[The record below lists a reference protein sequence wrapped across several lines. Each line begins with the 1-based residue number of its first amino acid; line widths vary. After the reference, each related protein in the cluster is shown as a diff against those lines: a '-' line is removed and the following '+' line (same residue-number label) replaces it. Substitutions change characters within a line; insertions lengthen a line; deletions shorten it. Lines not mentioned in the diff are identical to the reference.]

1 MIKPH
6 RESGGGGSKKDAKRE
21 AAQVFKIFIFAQVFK
36 MLQILSFHTW
46 SSIFSGFQNDS
57 NFEVFSLS
65 LFQKMIDKLKSMG
78 PNNGPAQVC
87 HIFMQISASIQMFV
101 IHQI

>member
-1 MIKPH
+1 MVENSDKATQGIRWRRVKEGCQA
-6 RESGGGGSKKDAKRE
+6 RGRSGFQNYHICSGFQNASN
-21 AAQVFKIFIFAQVFK
+21 
-36 MLQILSFHTW
+36 
-46 SSIFSGFQNDS
+46 SIFSGFQNDS

-87 HIFMQISASIQMFV
+87 HIFMKISASIQMFG

>member
-1 MIKPH
+1 MIKILKKPH
-6 RESGGGGSKKDAKRE
+6 RESGGCGSKEDAKRE
-21 AAQVFKIFIFAQVFK
+21 AAQVFKC
-36 MLQILSFHTW
+36 FHTW
-46 SSIFSGFQNDS
+46 SNIYSGFQNDS
-57 NFEVFSLS
+57 NFEVFLLS

-87 HIFMQISASIQMFV
+87 HIFMQISASIQMFG